1 MEGYTAEDF
10 IAGKV
15 IHIDKEIDW
24 TSFDVVNK
32 IRISL
37 RNELGIKKIKV
48 GHAGTLDPL
57 ASGLVIC
64 CSGKATKQIESFMG
78 LDKEYIAEISLGST
92 TPSFDLET
100 AIDQHFD
107 YKHITLN
114 MLEAALKDFRGDI
127 LQAPPIFSAKQIDGK
142 RAYTM
147 AREGALFEMKKNL
160 VRIHELEI
168 LRFEL
173 PEIRIRILCGKGT
186 YIRSLAHDLGIKLG
200 SGAHLSGLR
209 RTKIGDFHVND
220 AEKIS
225 DFTKKLKP
233 L

>member
-78 LDKEYIAEISLGST
+78 LDKEYVAEITLGSS

-100 AIDQHFD
+100 EIDQHFE
-107 YKHITLN
+107 YKHITRDL
-114 MLEAALKDFRGDI
+114 LESAFQDFLGDI
-127 LQAPPIFSAKQIDGK
+127 QQAPPIFSAKQIDGK
-142 RAYTM
+142 RAYSM
-147 AREGALFEMKKNL
+147 AREGELFEMKKNL
-160 VRIHELEI
+160 VTIHELEI
-168 LRFEL
+168 LSFDL
-173 PEIRIRILCGKGT
+173 PKVVIRILCGKGT
-186 YIRSLAHDLGIKLG
+186 YIRSFAHDLGIHMG

-220 AEKIS
+220 AEKVS